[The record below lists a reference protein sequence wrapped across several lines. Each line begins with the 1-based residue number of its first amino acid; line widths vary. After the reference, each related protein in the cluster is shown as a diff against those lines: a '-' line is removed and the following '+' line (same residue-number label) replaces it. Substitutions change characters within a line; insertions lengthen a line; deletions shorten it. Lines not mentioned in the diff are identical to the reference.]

1 MKPPAGSSELL
12 STDTVK
18 EIKLGAKIAKE
29 KIRERGEKQI
39 STKPL
44 PRADLESAGHNK
56 GGGNIPEAYTA
67 QPY

>member
-18 EIKLGAKIAKE
+18 GGKKLGAKIAKE
-29 KIRERGEKQI
+29 KTEGGEKQI
-39 STKPL
+39 STNL
-44 PRADLESAGHNK
+44 SVGADLETGGHNK